1 MSTRRQFIGA
11 VAAGLAGLAAPARG
25 QAPAGLDGW
34 PARSVRVI
42 SPTGTGGPGQNFRLY
57 AEQLKDTFG
66 QSFVLENMP
75 GGSGA
80 IGSMTVARAA
90 PDGHTL
96 LLASNSHIV
105 LAPLVLTNS
114 PVNVKRDYA
123 AIALM
128 FTFPFLLVVNPTLP
142 VRTLRDLVAYAKA
155 RPNELNYGSPGV
167 GTGGHLVTELLVKR
181 TGIDAVH
188 IPYQGTTQQLLAAA
202 AGTLQFTFDTVGN
215 ARGLVDA
222 GKVIPL
228 AVTGAQ
234 RASAAPDVPTLKDL
248 VTYAKA
254 RPNELNYGSPGVGT
268 GGHLVT
274 ELLVKRTGIDAV
286 HIPYQGT
293 TQQLL
298 AAAAGTLQFTF
309 DTVGNARGLV
319 DAGKVIPLAVTG
331 AQRASAAPG
340 VPTLKELGYDGF
352 DDLFVANGLLAPTGT
367 SPAVIKA
374 LNREMVRMNTSGPI
388 REKLLDASYEPG
400 TLSPEAYGA
409 MIDRELKLWGDVVQE
424 TGVRVKA

>member
-1 MSTRRQFIGA
+1 MPTRRQFIA
-11 VAAGLAGLAAPARG
+11 VVAGSLAGVSAGARA
-25 QAPAGLDGW
+25 QAPAGRPATVDGW

-57 AEQLKDTFG
+57 ADQLKDTFG

-80 IGSMTVARAA
+80 IGSMLVARAA

-123 AIALM
+123 PIALM
-128 FTFPFLLVVNPTLP
+128 FTFPFLLVVNPELP
-142 VRTLRDLVAYAKA
+142 VRTLAELVAYAKD
-155 RPNELNYGSPGV
+155 RPGRLNYGSPGV

-181 TGIDAVH
+181 TGIEAVH
-188 IPYQGTTQQLLAAA
+188 VPYQATTQQLLAAA

-228 AVTGAQ
+228 AVTGAR
-234 RASAAPDVPTLKDL
+234 RASAAPD
-248 VTYAKA
+248 
-254 RPNELNYGSPGVGT
+254 
-268 GGHLVT
+268 
-274 ELLVKRTGIDAV
+274 
-286 HIPYQGT
+286 
-293 TQQLL
+293 
-298 AAAAGTLQFTF
+298 
-309 DTVGNARGLV
+309 
-319 DAGKVIPLAVTG
+319 
-331 AQRASAAPG
+331 

-352 DDLFVANGLLAPTGT
+352 DDLFVANGLLAPAGT
-367 SPAVIKA
+367 PPAIIAA
-374 LNREMVRMNTSGPI
+374 LNREMVRMNAGGPV
-388 REKLLDASYEPG
+388 REKLLQASYEPG
-400 TLSPEAYGA
+400 TMSPQDYRA

>member
-1 MSTRRQFIGA
+1 
-11 VAAGLAGLAAPARG
+11 
-25 QAPAGLDGW
+25 
-34 PARSVRVI
+34 
-42 SPTGTGGPGQNFRLY
+42 
-57 AEQLKDTFG
+57 
-66 QSFVLENMP
+66 
-75 GGSGA
+75 
-80 IGSMTVARAA
+80 MTVARAA

-128 FTFPFLLVVNPTLP
+128 FTFPFLLVVNPALP
-142 VRTLRDLVAYAKA
+142 VRTLKDLVAYAKA

-234 RASAAPDVPTLKDL
+234 RASAAPDVPTLK
-248 VTYAKA
+248 
-254 RPNELNYGSPGVGT
+254 
-268 GGHLVT
+268 
-274 ELLVKRTGIDAV
+274 
-286 HIPYQGT
+286 
-293 TQQLL
+293 
-298 AAAAGTLQFTF
+298 
-309 DTVGNARGLV
+309 
-319 DAGKVIPLAVTG
+319 
-331 AQRASAAPG
+331 
-340 VPTLKELGYDGF
+340 ELGYDGF

>member
-1 MSTRRQFIGA
+1 MLTRRNVVGAIAGIG
-11 VAAGLAGLAAPARG
+11 AAGLTAPRASLAQG
-25 QAPAGLDGW
+25 TVDGW
-34 PARSVRVI
+34 PSHSVRVI
-42 SPTGTGGPGQNFRLY
+42 SPTGTGGPGQNFRFY
-57 AEQLKDTFG
+57 ADQLKETFG

-80 IGSMTVARAA
+80 LGCMAVARAA
-90 PDGHTL
+90 ADGHTL

-128 FTFPFLLVVNPTLP
+128 FTFPFLLVVNPALP
-142 VRTLRDLVAYAKA
+142 VRTLKELVAYAKA
-155 RPNELNYGSPGV
+155 RPDELNYGSPGV

-181 TGIDAVH
+181 TGIQAVH
-188 IPYQGTTQQLLAAA
+188 VPYQGTTQQLLAAA

-234 RASAAPDVPTLKDL
+234 RATAAPDVPTL
-248 VTYAKA
+248 
-254 RPNELNYGSPGVGT
+254 R
-268 GGHLVT
+268 
-274 ELLVKRTGIDAV
+274 
-286 HIPYQGT
+286 
-293 TQQLL
+293 
-298 AAAAGTLQFTF
+298 
-309 DTVGNARGLV
+309 
-319 DAGKVIPLAVTG
+319 
-331 AQRASAAPG
+331 
-340 VPTLKELGYDGF
+340 ELGYDGF

-374 LNREMVRMNTSGPI
+374 LNREIVRMNASGPI
-388 REKLLDASYEPG
+388 REKLVQASYEPG
-400 TLSPEAYGA
+400 TLSPEEYAA